1 MTQPGGCCGGRGAS
15 VAAAQAQQSPAA
27 AAASNEKWKIQFSDG
42 TASASTWPDKRSA
55 DIALARSPKA
65 GKVVKA

>member
-1 MTQPGGCCGGRGAS
+1 MTQPGSCCGGRGAS
-15 VAAAQAQQSPAA
+15 VAAAQAQQSPAQ

-42 TASASTWPDKRSA
+42 TTSASTWPDKRSA
-55 DIALARSPKA
+55 DIALARSPKQ